1 MSIGVVRASTSQ
13 GIKLTFRLIMEFC
26 TGAAIP
32 IAFMPDYMV
41 KILKLTPFYYM
52 ENVSFNIYNG
62 YIADGQEIF
71 KIIVLQILWLIVL
84 TILGKKLMNRQLS
97 KIVVQGG

>member
-1 MSIGVVRASTSQ
+1 MVMVSNFYILSQ
-13 GIKLTFRLIMEFC
+13 SYQNTIV
-26 TGAAIP
+26 
-32 IAFMPDYMV
+32 YMV

-62 YIADGQEIF
+62 YIANGQEIF

>member
-1 MSIGVVRASTSQ
+1 MYIAVMKANTSQ